1 MIRQPTPVSR
11 LYAWHRAAL
20 AGKPVTIHEGE
31 PECGWFKTRL
41 VKGGPFVPAS
51 ISIER
56 DVDENGEL
64 SSDERLVCEVN
75 GERRNPVSAWL
86 SLCKNPISRAEYLD
100 LQDLQRRHPEM
111 AATHAPIRLRAG
123 QIRP

>member
-1 MIRQPTPVSR
+1 MIRQPTPISQ

-20 AGKPVTIHEGE
+20 AGKPITIHEAE
-31 PECGWFKTRL
+31 PQCGWYKTRL
-41 VKGGPFVPAS
+41 IKGGPFVPAS
-51 ISIER
+51 ISIQRE
-56 DVDENGEL
+56 VDENGEL
-64 SSDERLVCEVN
+64 ASDECLVCEVN
-75 GERRNPVSAWL
+75 GERRDPSKAWL

>member
-31 PECGWFKTRL
+31 PQCGWFKTRM
-41 VKGGPFVPAS
+41 VKGGPLGPAS
-51 ISIER
+51 ITIQR

-64 SSDERLVCEVN
+64 ASDERLVCEVN
-75 GERRNPVSAWL
+75 GERRDPVKAWL

>member
-1 MIRQPTPVSR
+1 MIRQPTPVAR

-20 AGKPVTIHEGE
+20 AGRRPPVHEGD
-31 PECGWFKTRL
+31 PHCGWYKTRL

-51 ISIER
+51 ISITRE
-56 DVDENGEL
+56 VDANGEL
-64 SSDERLVCEVN
+64 TCDEKLVCEVN
-75 GERRNPVSAWL
+75 GERRDPARAWL
-86 SLCKNPISRAEYLD
+86 SICKNPISRAEYVE
-100 LQDLQRRHPEM
+100 LQALQQRHPEM